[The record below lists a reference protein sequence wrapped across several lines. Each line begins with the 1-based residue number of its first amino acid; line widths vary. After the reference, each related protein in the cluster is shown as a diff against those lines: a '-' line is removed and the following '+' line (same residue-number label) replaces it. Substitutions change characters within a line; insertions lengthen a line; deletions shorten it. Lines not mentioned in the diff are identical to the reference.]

1 MNLEK
6 AKARIEQLSKELHE
20 HNYNYYIKDKSLI
33 ADRAFDEL
41 LSELQKLEEEYPS
54 LVMDNSPTKRVGGGL
69 IKSFKTVKHLR
80 PMLSLG
86 NSYSKE
92 DLLDFEQRILKV
104 IEADVTYTA
113 ELKYDGVAIALH
125 YKNGELVQALTRGDG
140 TQGDD
145 VTENVKTIKTIPIQL
160 RGDYPQE
167 FEIRGE
173 VFMSKKSFERLND
186 QKKEAGEPL
195 MANPRNTA
203 SGTLKMQDSKVV
215 AARNLDCFLYHLL
228 GNDLPYETHYKNLEV
243 AKEWGFKVPDA
254 AQRFIQRCETIE
266 SVFSF
271 VSYWDERRNELPFE
285 VDGVVVKVNDY
296 HQQEELGF
304 TAKSPRWAIAYKFE
318 TERVLTRLLSV
329 DYQVG
334 RTGSVTPVANL
345 EPVQLLG
352 TTVKRASLHN
362 EDFIEGFGLHFGD
375 QVYVEKGGEIIPK
388 VVGVNIES
396 RALAAVKIQHVKTCP
411 ECDSTLLRN
420 EGEANYYC
428 VNDNCSPQVIGKIQ
442 HFIGRKAMDI
452 EGLGDETVA
461 QLYRAGLIKNYADL
475 YALKKED
482 LLPLDRMAEKSV
494 EKLLEGVEKSLQ
506 ISFEKVLFALGIRF
520 VGQTVAKKLVR
531 HFKSIEALQKASF
544 EELVEVDEIGDV
556 IAKSV
561 QLFFQNELNQ
571 ELVNRLKNKGLQFE
585 LLLDETGSQESEVLS
600 GKSLVVS
607 GVFSLFSRDELKA
620 LIEKHGGKNVSGIS
634 KSTSF
639 LVAGDKMGP
648 AKLAKAEKLGVQ
660 VISEQ
665 EFVKMIS

>member
-1 MNLEK
+1 
-6 AKARIEQLSKELHE
+6 
-20 HNYNYYIKDKSLI
+20 
-33 ADRAFDEL
+33 
-41 LSELQKLEEEYPS
+41 
-54 LVMDNSPTKRVGGGL
+54 
-69 IKSFKTVKHLR
+69 
-80 PMLSLG
+80 
-86 NSYSKE
+86 
-92 DLLDFEQRILKV
+92 
-104 IEADVTYTA
+104 
-113 ELKYDGVAIALH
+113 
-125 YKNGELVQALTRGDG
+125 
-140 TQGDD
+140 
-145 VTENVKTIKTIPIQL
+145 
-160 RGDYPQE
+160 
-167 FEIRGE
+167 
-173 VFMSKKSFERLND
+173 
-186 QKKEAGEPL
+186 
-195 MANPRNTA
+195 
-203 SGTLKMQDSKVV
+203 
-215 AARNLDCFLYHLL
+215 
-228 GNDLPYETHYKNLEV
+228 
-243 AKEWGFKVPDA
+243 
-254 AQRFIQRCETIE
+254 
-266 SVFSF
+266 
-271 VSYWDERRNELPFE
+271 
-285 VDGVVVKVNDY
+285 
-296 HQQEELGF
+296 
-304 TAKSPRWAIAYKFE
+304 
-318 TERVLTRLLSV
+318 
-329 DYQVG
+329 
-334 RTGSVTPVANL
+334 
-345 EPVQLLG
+345 
-352 TTVKRASLHN
+352 
-362 EDFIEGFGLHFGD
+362 
-375 QVYVEKGGEIIPK
+375 
-388 VVGVNIES
+388 
-396 RALAAVKIQHVKTCP
+396 
-411 ECDSTLLRN
+411 
-420 EGEANYYC
+420 
-428 VNDNCSPQVIGKIQ
+428 
-442 HFIGRKAMDI
+442 MDI